1 MTVKPKRLSI
11 TFLEND
17 PIWQVLDKLSK
28 ANYDLFSHADLMR
41 QAIKDKFDTL
51 ISKTDLTLEDI
62 ERIGWANISTQELVD
77 RYPPYRKQYQELDD
91 SEMCTEEEN
100 DKILKELG
108 LYVQA

>member
-1 MTVKPKRLSI
+1 MTAKPKRLSI

-91 SEMCTEEEN
+91 LEMCTEEEN